1 MDRKDLFDIV
11 VPRPS
16 VSEQSLLA
24 AAIDQQLADFDR
36 SILFKNREIEL
47 LREYRTRLVADV
59 VTGKLNVQDAAR
71 QLDSAS
77 SDVVIDDDAE
87 LDVETETSN
96 DEAEVV

>member
-1 MDRKDLFDIV
+1 M
-11 VPRPS
+11 
-16 VSEQSLLA
+16 LA